1 MKIQRLSTNGF
12 RGLPDR
18 SFELGDARGGSP
30 FDLVLVTGPAGSGKT
45 SFLDA
50 IVAAKENVGPYGQ
63 MRPPAEYV
71 RRGESGAKVRVDW
84 ILSEGERERSG
95 AMASKIATESIFA
108 SAFVPAPG
116 HDPAI
121 VSILGEYSLDA
132 GTGKVE
138 LFHARRRL
146 PRGPSPRG
154 LTAAAVPSIARGLR
168 LMRDDAKYGGLEEFA
183 VQASLGLDVGD
194 PNERDGGERLAASRL
209 AEAFSALCRTK
220 RLDGVRR
227 IDGGFEPRFVD
238 GGGGQYGIDQLSDS
252 ERQAFLFAG
261 TFVRSGVSGSL
272 VLIDTPEL
280 HLGGADAQAF
290 VTALTRLGVDNQLI
304 VATNSAEVLATV
316 PPSQVIRLE
325 GSRA

>member
-1 MKIQRLSTNGF
+1 MKIQRLITNGF

-18 SFELGDARGGSP
+18 AFDLGEARGDKP
-30 FDLVLVTGPAGSGKT
+30 FDIVFVTGPASSGKT

-63 MRPPAEYV
+63 RRPPAEYV

-84 ILSEGERERSG
+84 LLSEAESARTG
-95 AMASKIATESIFA
+95 AQKSRIATESIFA
-108 SAFVPAPG
+108 SEFVPAPG

-121 VSILGEYSLDA
+121 VSILSDYDLDPE
-132 GTGKVE
+132 TGKVE

-146 PRGPSPRG
+146 SRGASPQG
-154 LTAAAVPSIARGLR
+154 ITAAAIPSLALSLR
-168 LMRDDAKYGGLEEFA
+168 LTRDDAKYAGLEEYA
-183 VQASLGLDVGD
+183 VQTSLGLDAGD
-194 PNERDGGERLAASRL
+194 PNERGVERRAYAKLAA
-209 AEAFSALCRTK
+209 AFSSLCRSK

-227 IDGGFEPRFVD
+227 AGSGLEPRFAD
-238 GGGGQYGIDQLSDS
+238 SEGGHYGIDQLSDS

-261 TFVRSGVSGSL
+261 TFARCGVNGSL

-290 VTALTRLGVDNQLI
+290 VTAIARLGADNQLVI
-304 VATNSAEVLATV
+304 ATGSTEVLALASS
-316 PPSQVIRLE
+316 PAQVIRLE
-325 GSRA
+325 GPRV

>member
-1 MKIQRLSTNGF
+1 MKIQRLITNGF

-18 SFELGDARGGSP
+18 TFELGEPRGGSP
-30 FDLVLVTGPAGSGKT
+30 FDLVFVTGPAGSGKT

-63 MRPPAEYV
+63 LRAPAEYV

-84 ILSEGERERSG
+84 VLSEEERSRSG
-95 AMASKIATESIFA
+95 APSSQIATESIFA
-108 SAFVPAPG
+108 SAFVPTPA

-121 VSILGEYSLDA
+121 VSILGEYDLDPR
-132 GTGKVE
+132 TGKVE
-138 LFHARRRL
+138 FFHARRRL
-146 PRGPSPRG
+146 PRGVNARSI
-154 LTAAAVPSIARGLR
+154 TAAAVPSIARGMR
-168 LMRDDAKYGGLEEFA
+168 LLRDDAKYAGLEEHA
-183 VQASLGLDVGD
+183 VQAFLGLDVGD
-194 PNERDGGERLAASRL
+194 PNERGGERLAAAQL
-209 AEAFSALCRTK
+209 AAAFSTLCRTK

-227 IDGGFEPRFVD
+227 IDGGLEPRFID

-280 HLGGADAQAF
+280 HLSGADAQAF
-290 VTALTRLGVDNQLI
+290 VTALTRLGADNQLVI
-304 VATNSAEVLATV
+304 ATSSAEVLAIAS
-316 PPSQVIRLE
+316 PSQVIRLE